1 MLGGFVSIGIALGF
15 LTLFFLQL
23 KQDLANPVFQSY
35 PTSLELAQQ
44 NLTLSTLQNT
54 MAVYLKATDDNNSRL
69 TVKETSKYLRA
80 QFLLVRDGKVE
91 STVPTISCDK
101 FIAENYLDDSRT
113 EWPAYS

>member
-54 MAVYLKATDDNNSRL
+54 MAVYLRATDDNYKKLNI
-69 TVKETSKYLRA
+69 KETSEFLRA
-80 QFLLVRDGKVE
+80 QFLLMRDGNAV
-91 STVPTISCDK
+91 TVPTISCDK